1 MNPFRADQGSFGI
14 SLVNMIQ
21 IKELAN
27 GIRIVHQEVTHT
39 RLVHCG
45 FILNIGSRDETKEQE
60 GLAHFWEHMAFKGTK
75 RRKTFHI
82 INRLESLGGELNAYT
97 TKEKICFY
105 ASVLKEHYTK
115 AADLLFDITFN
126 STFPLK
132 EIEKERQ
139 VILEEMAMYRDSPDD
154 SIQDELDELVFENHA
169 LGRNILGNEETVRGF
184 SQQDFFEF
192 ISSRLDT
199 SQVVFSIIG
208 NISFAKTLRAIEGP
222 LNQIPSKRTLYTR
235 SAFKNFQPKSKT
247 INREI
252 SQALAAMGRPA
263 FSQFHPNRYQL
274 FLLNNILGG
283 PSMNSRLNLALREKY
298 GYVYSIESTYQP
310 FSDTGFFGIFF
321 GTEEKTLSKSK
332 QIVQREL
339 HKLRVKK
346 LGTMQLH
353 MAKEQAIGQMA
364 MAEENYAA
372 LMLVF
377 GKSLIDHGKIDPL
390 DCIFEQIKK
399 TTAEE
404 LLEISN
410 EIFDPEQMSY
420 LTYTPN

>member
-1 MNPFRADQGSFGI
+1 MY
-14 SLVNMIQ
+14 Q

-60 GLAHFWEHMAFKGTK
+60 GLAHFWEHMAFKGTQK
-75 RRKTFHI
+75 RKTFHI

-105 ASVLKEHYTK
+105 ASVLKEHYSK

-126 STFPLK
+126 STFPTK

-139 VILEEMAMYRDSPDD
+139 VILEEMSMYRDSPDD
-154 SIQDELDELVFENHA
+154 SIQDELDTLVFENHA
-169 LGRNILGNEETVRGF
+169 LGRNILGTEETVSNF
-184 SQQDFFEF
+184 SQQDFFDF

-199 SQVVFSIIG
+199 SQVVFSIAG
-208 NISFAKTLRAIEGP
+208 NISFAKALKAIEGP
-222 LNQIPSKRTLYTR
+222 LSQIQSKKTLYIR
-235 SAFKNFQPKSKT
+235 SGFHDYSPQNKIVKRDITQSLCA
-247 INREI
+247 I
-252 SQALAAMGRPA
+252 GRPA
-263 FSQFHPNRYQL
+263 FSQHDKNRYKL

-298 GYVYSIESTYQP
+298 GYVYSIESSYQP

-321 GTEEKTLSKSK
+321 GTEEKTLKKSMHL
-332 QIVQREL
+332 VHREL
-339 HKLRVKK
+339 VKLRTKK

-390 DCIFEQIKK
+390 ERIFEQIRS

-404 LLEISN
+404 VLEIA
-410 EIFDPEQMSY
+410 EQIFDPEQLSY
-420 LTYTPN
+420 LTYLPN